1 MIERCVRC
9 GAPAGIKM
17 AFAYEARLIWLE
29 DLTRPTVPGL
39 GYPMCESH
47 ADRLTPPLG
56 WSLLDGR
63 RAVRPLFA
71 AFEVA

>member
-29 DLTRPTVPGL
+29 DLNEPTTRGL
-39 GYPMCESH
+39 GYAMCESH
-47 ADRLTPPLG
+47 ADRLTPPVG
-56 WSLLDGR
+56 WSLHDRR
-63 RAVRPLFA
+63 RADRPLFA
-71 AFEVA
+71 ALEVA